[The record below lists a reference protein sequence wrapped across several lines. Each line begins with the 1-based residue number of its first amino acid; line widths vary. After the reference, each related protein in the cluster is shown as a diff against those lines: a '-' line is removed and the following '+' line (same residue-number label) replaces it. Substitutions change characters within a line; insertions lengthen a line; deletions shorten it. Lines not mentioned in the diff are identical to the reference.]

1 MQKPK
6 HNFGYSKPLAKIA
19 ENRKKIEIMKE
30 QTIKRKKNWKLE
42 LIAFIALML
51 ILMIDDAINHPKDFI
66 KGYSVTSP
74 K

>member
-1 MQKPK
+1 
-6 HNFGYSKPLAKIA
+6 
-19 ENRKKIEIMKE
+19 MKE

-51 ILMIDDAINHPKDFI
+51 IIMIDDAINHPEDFI

>member
-1 MQKPK
+1 M
-6 HNFGYSKPLAKIA
+6 AKIA
-19 ENRKKIEIMKE
+19 EKQKNIEIMKE

-51 ILMIDDAINHPKDFI
+51 ILMIDDAINHPEDFI